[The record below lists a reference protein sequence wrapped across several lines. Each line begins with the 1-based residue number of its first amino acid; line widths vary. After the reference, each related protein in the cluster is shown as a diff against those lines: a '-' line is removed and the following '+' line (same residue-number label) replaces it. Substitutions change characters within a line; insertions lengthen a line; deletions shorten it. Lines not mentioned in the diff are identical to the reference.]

1 MNWKK
6 SLENKKMQEISKTVL
21 TSVTVN
27 IQCNKSYFPNSI
39 CLDNI
44 TISVTSGSTYESV
57 LQTAGIP
64 VEEVGFISV
73 NGVKKEK
80 EEIVC
85 ENDSIRPLPLI
96 ICG

>member
-1 MNWKK
+1 
-6 SLENKKMQEISKTVL
+6 MQEISKTVL
-21 TSVTVN
+21 TSVKVN
-27 IQCNKSYFPNSI
+27 IQCSKSYFPNST
-39 CLDNI
+39 CPDDI
-44 TISVTSGSTYESV
+44 TLSVSPGTTYESV
-57 LQTAGIP
+57 LQVAGIL
-64 VEEVGFISV
+64 VEDVGFISV